1 MKNKIN
7 LNKEISI
14 DIPKLI
20 EGGMVI
26 LANSGGGKSYAIRKI
41 AEEAVTQ
48 VQVIIL
54 DPEGEFASLREK
66 YDFIL
71 AGKNADVPVE
81 VRSASLLATKL
92 LELGKSAVID
102 LYELHPSE
110 RQRYVKLFCE
120 AMVNCPKEL
129 YHPVLVILDEAHEY
143 VPEGKPSEATWAVE
157 SLASK
162 GRKRGQRLI
171 LASQRISKLSKNASA
186 ECNNKLIG
194 RASQDIDMKRAGDE
208 LGFNKESLKDL
219 RQLKPGEFFAFGP
232 AISDEVLKIKIGEV
246 QTAHAK
252 VGYKNANKVPPASH
266 VIKQVLGALA
276 DLPQEA
282 EKEAKTIAEFK
293 KQINE
298 LQKHKCPA
306 TFSSGP
312 SPEEVAALV
321 AGEVKEALKKQEIE
335 FWKERDEWLKQIQ
348 NWFSILKGI
357 GESMQEFQKNNTKI
371 NVYKNDYARIKDL
384 KIPKGTPLPKFIPY
398 GTETVRV
405 GIDWGE
411 KGGDKTVIL
420 KREGDTISEIKPL
433 SKCATNILSYLHG
446 VYPIGKTKS
455 QVWIATLYSP
465 SGSFNTALSELI
477 NNGYIISTP
486 KGYGSTGNYDISL
499 VEVPYDSSLERWFQK
514 LSLCAQ
520 KILKLLLQ
528 NPNLIMTKQE
538 LLTDTGYAPSGSFN
552 TALSELLTPKLIEK
566 ERNGYIINPEILN
579 L

>member
-1 MKNKIN
+1 MKKIK

-41 AEEAVTQ
+41 AEEAVDQ
-48 VQVIIL
+48 VQTIII

-81 VRSASLLATKL
+81 TRSAALLATRL

-110 RQRYVKLFCE
+110 RQRYVKLFCD

-129 YHPVLVILDEAHEY
+129 YHPVIIILDEAHEY

-208 LGFNKESLKDL
+208 LGFNKEKLKEL

-232 AISDEVLKIKIGEV
+232 AISDEVIKVKIGEV
-246 QTAHAK
+246 KTEHAK
-252 VGYKNANKVPPASH
+252 VGYKNANKVPPPSH
-266 VIKQVLGALA
+266 VIKKILGELA
-276 DLPQEA
+276 DLPHEA
-282 EKEAKTIAEFK
+282 EKEAKTVAE
-293 KQINE
+293 
-298 LQKHKCPA
+298 
-306 TFSSGP
+306 
-312 SPEEVAALV
+312 
-321 AGEVKEALKKQEIE
+321 LKKENADLKRMNTSLLKHPFQKDETYNEGIEQGKEMMSKVLRQASLEWEKQAKEILGHYNGLYHS
-335 FWKERDEWLKQIQ
+335 LK
-348 NWFSILKGI
+348 SILK
-357 GESMQEFQKNNTKI
+357 E
-371 NVYKNDYARIKDL
+371 V
-384 KIPKGTPLPKFIPY
+384 KIPEELRTTPMGWMTPSNLEPVVNVFKNTYKHIVNPSSVDFIDEKGFIKKGSINIRMKENGSLEVKGFGKCARAIYSYLVLRQGTGMTKTQVAVATGYSQNSGGFNNAISELASQSLIMRGHNLLNLQGPVQNDLLVEIDTSLPKWLPKLGACARKIFEY
-398 GTETVRV
+398 LLTVSDSSTKDEIAQQTGYSV
-405 GIDWGE
+405 TS
-411 KGGDKTVIL
+411 GGFNNS
-420 KREGDTISEIKPL
+420 ISEL
-433 SKCATNILSYLHG
+433 
-446 VYPIGKTKS
+446 
-455 QVWIATLYSP
+455 
-465 SGSFNTALSELI
+465 
-477 NNGYIISTP
+477 
-486 KGYGSTGNYDISL
+486 
-499 VEVPYDSSLERWFQK
+499 SSL
-514 LSLCAQ
+514 
-520 KILKLLLQ
+520 
-528 NPNLIMTKQE
+528 
-538 LLTDTGYAPSGSFN
+538 G
-552 TALSELLTPKLIEK
+552 LIE
-566 ERNGYIINPEILN
+566 RQNGTIRINPEILD

>member
-1 MKNKIN
+1 MKNKIH

-41 AEEAVTQ
+41 AEEAVNQ
-48 VQVIIL
+48 VQTIII

-110 RQRYVKLFCE
+110 RQRYVKLFCD

-129 YHPVLVILDEAHEY
+129 YHPVIVILDEAHEY

-208 LGFNKESLKDL
+208 LGFSKENMVQL
-219 RQLKPGEFFAFGP
+219 RQLKPGEFFAFGS
-232 AISDEVLKIKIGEV
+232 AISDEVLKLKIGEV
-246 QTAHAK
+246 HTEHAK
-252 VGYKNANKVPPASH
+252 VGYKNNTKVPPPSH
-266 VIKQVLGALA
+266 IIKKVLGELA

-282 EKEAKTIAEFK
+282 EKEAKTLAELK
-293 KQINE
+293 KQNTE
-298 LQKHKCPA
+298 LKRMNTNLLKHPFQKDLTDEEIIKIASPFIARNNKEWEKVVRDWQEFARKCYVTFQNNTSSLQRAFEGLTSQEPAHSYPSQRVIITPKIPMKMESVKIVSIKQTSPVLSDPSQEEKPITGGALRMLKVLVSRYPIKLSRAQLA
-306 TFSSGP
+306 TFSKMKQSGTFGTYLSTLKTQNLIETEGDLFSASQAGIDYLGETP
-312 SPEEVAALV
+312 NPPQSTTEVIAMWKENLSGGARRMFEALV
-321 AGEVKEALKKQEIE
+321 EYHPTGFTKEAL
-335 FWKERDEWLKQIQ
+335 
-348 NWFSILKGI
+348 
-357 GESMQEFQKNNTKI
+357 GEQ
-371 NVYKNDYARIKDL
+371 
-384 KIPKGTPLPKFIPY
+384 
-398 GTETVRV
+398 V
-405 GIDWGE
+405 GM
-411 KGGDKTVIL
+411 
-420 KREGDTISEIKPL
+420 
-433 SKCATNILSYLHG
+433 SY
-446 VYPIGKTKS
+446 I
-455 QVWIATLYSP
+455 
-465 SGSFNTALSELI
+465 SGSFGTYLSILRSNGLIEIRDQTIHLSE
-477 NNGYIISTP
+477 
-486 KGYGSTGNYDISL
+486 
-499 VEVPYDSSLERWFQK
+499 
-514 LSLCAQ
+514 
-520 KILKLLLQ
+520 
-528 NPNLIMTKQE
+528 NL
-538 LLTDTGYAPSGSFN
+538 FV
-552 TALSELLTPKLIEK
+552 
-566 ERNGYIINPEILN
+566 
-579 L
+579 